1 MVVERLSHKERSRI
15 RGLYRLGIVAPIAV
29 IAALVFSGV
38 LSFGLGVVILLTGA
52 PAFFLLR
59 RYIRPALAD
68 GPRIQAPT
76 TAGTQVPDYADAIMR
91 AVPDP
96 LILVDA
102 RHHAVAANEAAQAL
116 FNTRLVGRDM
126 VQVLRN
132 PSAIEALEKSL
143 QGGGPAEAEISF
155 LAHADRQF
163 LLRVIPVTRSG
174 DEDTPPDV
182 LRSAPPFRGALITL
196 HEITALKQSERLRSD
211 FVANASHELRTPL
224 ASIVG
229 FIETLSGPARDD
241 PEARERFLAI
251 MDQEASRMARL
262 VEDLLSLSRIEQ
274 DEHLLPEGAVDL
286 AGIVGRVVKALELR
300 ASEKKMSIET
310 SFDEPVPQVI
320 GDDDQLTQVFQNL
333 IDNAI
338 KYGRDDSSVR
348 ISARPVERL
357 PETGKAGL
365 ALSVFNDGEGIER
378 EHIPRLTDRF
388 YRVDAARSRELG
400 GTGLGLAIVKHIV
413 NRHRGTLSVESERGV
428 GTTVTVSLPIL
439 SQEHADT
446 S

>member
-1 MVVERLSHKERSRI
+1 MVVERLNHRERRRI
-15 RGLYRLGIVAPIAV
+15 RSLYRLGLIVPV
-29 IAALVFSGV
+29 GVCGVLVLAGV
-38 LSFGLGVVILLTGA
+38 LSPLLGVVILLTGA
-52 PAFFLLR
+52 PAFYLLR
-59 RYIRPALAD
+59 RYIRAMLTEPSPDHTHEAVR
-68 GPRIQAPT
+68 GGI
-76 TAGTQVPDYADAIMR
+76 PDYASAIMQ

-96 LILVDA
+96 LILIDA
-102 RHHAVAANEAAQAL
+102 SHYAVAANEAAQNL
-116 FNTRLVGRDM
+116 FDTRLVGRDM

-132 PSAIEALEKSL
+132 PLAIEALEKTL
-143 QGGGPAEAEISF
+143 HGGEAREAEISF

-163 LLRVIPVTRSG
+163 LLRAIPVTRSG
-174 DEDTPPDV
+174 DEDSVPDIPGA
-182 LRSAPPFRGALITL
+182 APPFRGALLTL

-229 FIETLSGPARDD
+229 FIETLSGPAQDD

-274 DEHLLPEGAVDL
+274 DEHLLPEGVVDV
-286 AGIVGRVVKALELR
+286 AGVIGRVVKALELK
-300 ASEKKMSIET
+300 AAEKEMSIET
-310 SFDEPVPQVI
+310 SFLESMPEVA
-320 GDDDQLTQVFQNL
+320 GDDDQLTQVFANL

-338 KYGRDDSSVR
+338 KYGREGSCLRV
-348 ISARPVERL
+348 SAQLVDRL

-365 ALSVFNDGEGIER
+365 AIGIFNEGEGIER

-388 YRVDAARSRELG
+388 YRVDAARSRALG

-413 NRHRGTLSVESERGV
+413 NRHRGVVNIESEKGI
-428 GTTVTVSLPIL
+428 GITVTVSLPIL
-439 SQEHADT
+439 V
-446 S
+446 

>member
-1 MVVERLSHKERSRI
+1 MVVERLSHRERRRI
-15 RGLYRLGIVAPIAV
+15 RSLYRLGLLVPIGV
-29 IAALVFSGV
+29 IAALVFAGV
-38 LSFGLGVVILLTGA
+38 LSPALGIVIMLTGA
-52 PAFFLLR
+52 PALYLLR
-59 RYIRPALAD
+59 RYIRPVLAD
-68 GPRIQAPT
+68 GPQIQTPA
-76 TAGTQVPDYADAIMR
+76 AVGAQVPDYADAIMQ

-102 RHHAVAANEAAQAL
+102 RHQAVAANEAAQAL

-132 PSAIEALEKSL
+132 PAAIEALEKSL
-143 QGGGPAEAEISF
+143 HTGEASEAEIGF

-163 LLRVIPVTRSG
+163 LLRVIPVAKSG
-174 DEDTPPDV
+174 GEEA
-182 LRSAPPFRGALITL
+182 LFRGALITL
-196 HEITALKQSERLRSD
+196 HETTALKQAERMRSD

-241 PEARERFLAI
+241 PEARARFLEI
-251 MDQEASRMARL
+251 MGQEASRMARL

-274 DEHLLPEGAVDL
+274 DEHLTPEGRVDL
-286 AGIVGRVVKALELR
+286 TGVIGRVAKALELR
-300 ASEKKMSIET
+300 ASEKKMAIEVT
-310 SFDEPVPQVI
+310 THGPLPEVI
-320 GDDDQLTQVFQNL
+320 GDEDQLTQVFQNL

-338 KYGRDDSSVR
+338 KYGREESSVR
-348 ISARPVERL
+348 ISAQPVERL

-365 ALSVFNDGEGIER
+365 AISVFNEGEGIER
-378 EHIPRLTDRF
+378 QHIPRLTDRF

-413 NRHRGTLSVESERGV
+413 NRHCGVLSVESETGV
-428 GTTVTVSLPIL
+428 GTTVSVSLPIL
-439 SQEHADT
+439 LREKMEAS
-446 S
+446 